1 MELNGAS
8 VLLTGGSRGIG
19 PYIARALVSRGA
31 RVTLAARSAED
42 LDHVR
47 DSLGDGRVAVVA
59 GDVTS
64 EEDR

>member
-8 VLLTGGSRGIG
+8 VLLTDGSRGIG

-47 DSLGDGRVAVVA
+47 DSLGDGRV
-59 GDVTS
+59 
-64 EEDR
+64 